1 MEKLAGSRDSDLTS
15 HGMQQALRLGEHIAN
30 SGVKLTHVFSSPLQR
45 AYKTADALRVAQVAI
60 ADVAQSGEATTQLA
74 IIRAVELV
82 EQDFGFYEGKSFN
95 TLRRDSSK
103 TGREACDEKHK
114 SGPDFVGVESK
125 DSMAKRSNIFLD
137 KHLVPVFA
145 CDRPAS
151 EPIVAIIS
159 HGILLGNLWR
169 CLLRRLPANSV
180 NVTPEVLATH
190 RRVTLEHLG
199 GWANTGYLEL
209 SLQKR
214 KNSEVSSSIAGNVHF
229 FFDDEGAADG
239 GPLKD
244 KPVDQKSESRSE
256 TLQLNS
262 HGQSFDI
269 DQAPERSLVS
279 DNKAPHSGVPVRTTE
294 ETLSMPLSAPITKAQ
309 AATDTQS
316 KNLLVFE
323 DYTTTIVTIN
333 GKDHLMGLKRTR
345 GGIGRSKFDKRQKTL
360 DMFFK
365 QVK

>member
-1 MEKLAGSRDSDLTS
+1 
-15 HGMQQALRLGEHIAN
+15 MQQALRLGEHIAN
-30 SGVKLTHVFSSPLQR
+30 TGVKLTHIFSSPLQR

-60 ADVAQSGEATTQLA
+60 TDAAQSAEASTQLA

-103 TGREACDEKHK
+103 IGRDACDEKHK

-125 DSMAKRSNIFLD
+125 DSMAKRSDIFLN

-145 CDRPAS
+145 CDRPAG
-151 EPIVAIIS
+151 EPIVAIVS

-180 NVTPEVLATH
+180 NVIPEVLATH
-190 RRVTLEHLG
+190 RKIAFEHLG

-214 KNSEVSSSIAGNVHF
+214 KHPNVSSSITGNVHF
-229 FFDDEGAADG
+229 FFDDEWAADDG
-239 GPLKD
+239 GLFKD

-256 TLQLNS
+256 ILQLNS
-262 HGQSFDI
+262 HGQSFDV
-269 DQAPERSLVS
+269 DQALERSPVS
-279 DNKAPHSGVPVRTTE
+279 DDKPPHSGVPVRTTE
-294 ETLSMPLSAPITKAQ
+294 ETLPMPLSAPVIKAQ
-309 AATDTQS
+309 AATDSQS

-333 GKDHLMGLKRTR
+333 GKNHLIGLKRTR
-345 GGIGRSKFDKRQKTL
+345 GGIGRSKFDKRQRTL